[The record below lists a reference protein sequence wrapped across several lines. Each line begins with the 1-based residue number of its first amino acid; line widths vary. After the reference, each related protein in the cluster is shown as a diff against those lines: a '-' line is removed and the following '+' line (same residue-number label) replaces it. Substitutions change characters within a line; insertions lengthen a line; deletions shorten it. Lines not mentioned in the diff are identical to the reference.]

1 MTGQW
6 WEYLAAFLVT
16 TFLCGM
22 LTPLAMR
29 YALRTNVLDHPGG
42 HKSHQEA
49 VPYLGGVAIVGTFT
63 AAVLVMSLLQPPH
76 SGRSELLAVLAIAVL
91 LSLVGLIDD
100 LKKVSAAWRLVAEI
114 MAAVL
119 VWSLGSGTDVTT
131 IEVVDLGLTIL
142 WFVGITNAFNLLDNM
157 DGLSAGLAAISSLTV
172 FAIAAENGQFLVAA
186 LAIAIAGCS
195 AGFLRYNFYP
205 ARIYMGD
212 GGALFIGFLVAYI
225 GIKLRF
231 DGGRLLGAMVPILAC
246 SAAVFDTSLV
256 VIARLAASRSPF
268 QGGQDHLSHRL
279 VGLGLRVPVA
289 VGVIYLAAIGV
300 GVLAY
305 VISNSEPTSA
315 WVLIG
320 LIVVTLVISGGFLLT
335 VPVYPGDSQGG
346 SSTAG
351 DSREESTDF

>member
-1 MTGQW
+1 
-6 WEYLAAFLVT
+6 
-16 TFLCGM
+16 
-22 LTPLAMR
+22 MR
-29 YALRTNVLDHPGG
+29 YALRANVLDYPGG

-76 SGRSELLAVLAIAVL
+76 SGRSELMAVLAIAVL

-100 LKKVSAAWRLVAEI
+100 LKQVSATWRLVAEI
-114 MAAVL
+114 TAAVL
-119 VWSLGSGTDVTT
+119 VWSFGSGTDVTT

-157 DGLSAGLAAISSLTV
+157 DGLSAGLAVISSLTI
-172 FAIAAENGQFLVAA
+172 FAIAADNGQFLVAA
-186 LAIAIAGCS
+186 LAIGLAGCA
-195 AGFLRYNFYP
+195 AGFLRHNFHP

-212 GGALFIGFLVAYI
+212 GGALFIGFLVAYV

-231 DGGRLLGAMVPILAC
+231 EGGRLLGAMVPILAC
-246 SAAVFDTSLV
+246 SAAVFDTTLV
-256 VIARLAASRSPF
+256 TIARLAARRSPF
-268 QGGQDHLSHRL
+268 RGGQDHVSHRL
-279 VGLGLRVPVA
+279 VSLGLRVPVA
-289 VGVIYLAAIGV
+289 VGTIYGAAVGV
-300 GVLAY
+300 GVLVY
-305 VISNSEPTSA
+305 VISNSEPTSS

-335 VPVYPGDSQGG
+335 VPVYPGNFQDG

-351 DSREESTDF
+351 DS